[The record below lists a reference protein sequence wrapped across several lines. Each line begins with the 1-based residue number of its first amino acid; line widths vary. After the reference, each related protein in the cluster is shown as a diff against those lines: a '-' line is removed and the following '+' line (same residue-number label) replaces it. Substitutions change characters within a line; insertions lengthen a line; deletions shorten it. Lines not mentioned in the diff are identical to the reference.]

1 MKDCKGANMT
11 ESKRKKKKKCWERYN
26 HHVMK
31 GNSPGREIAI
41 KVTNGEMLD
50 QKNQNGEYKM

>member
-1 MKDCKGANMT
+1 
-11 ESKRKKKKKCWERYN
+11 
-26 HHVMK
+26 MK
-31 GNSPGREIAI
+31 GYSPGREIAI